1 VAIHAATPTPAAQT
15 QAPTQVPQSLKPPAP
30 VALSPEVI
38 AADRRAAAEGRAL
51 ASRGKYDEALS
62 GLQAGSDTTPGGEAT
77 LELGLLLR
85 YLGRQDEA
93 SKAFNIVALQPL
105 DHDSALAILRAA
117 RTARALG
124 LFRRANSLFQEA
136 AKLATSEPAEQPAA
150 AAPAAAPAAAAPA
163 VGAPAAAA
171 PATAA
176 AGAAAADA
184 PPPETGPAVLAAVQ
198 AYWGE
203 LFLEKY
209 NTPEAVDAFTTAL
222 KADPKAIAAH
232 LGLARALLDENASAS
247 ADSARAALALDE
259 SSVGARLILAELAL
273 DERKLSD
280 ARQEIDKALAVNPGS
295 LEALA
300 LSAAVAHL
308 QDRRPDFD
316 SIVSKAL
323 AINPRY
329 GDIYRVP
336 GSQVA
341 AHYRFDEAV
350 ALTQKGLEIQPDYPR
365 ALADLGMHLLR
376 TGDEPGARAA
386 LEKAFKLDAYDVVT
400 YNLLAMLDTLD
411 KFDTIADGD
420 IVLRLHPDEVEIMR
434 GPSLA
439 LAHKALAT
447 LSKQYG
453 FTPKGPILIEA
464 FPKHDDFAVRNLGL
478 PGMIGALGA
487 CFGRV
492 VTLDSPRAR
501 TTPGS
506 FNWSATLWHE
516 LAHVVTLQMSNQR
529 VPRWLTEGISMF
541 EERRAQPG
549 WGREFEFEFL
559 NALAQGQQIK
569 LSELNS
575 GFMTAR
581 TIALAYHE
589 SSLLVEHIVETYGD
603 AGLQRMLRAYGEGKD
618 TDEVVKQVLNTDMD
632 GLQVSF
638 DQFVERRFGKA
649 ITALKPLK
657 ATPPAG
663 DNIDVATIKTFADE
677 NSENYAVQLQA
688 GQALMFKKDFPAA
701 QAVLERAVGL
711 VPQTMGDASA
721 RALLANVLEKKG
733 DRERAMQ
740 ELDTLLADSS
750 TALEA
755 ARQLVTLAT
764 AADDDTRQRTA
775 VDRIVAL
782 DPFDAGAHATL
793 GRLALA
799 QQDAT
804 VALREL
810 QVALKL
816 GSPDQ
821 AAVHTDMAEA
831 YMLKGQTAQ
840 VREHVIAALEI
851 APRFERAQELL
862 LKVVD
867 APRR

>member
-1 VAIHAATPTPAAQT
+1 MPAAALPAVATLTAPISAPMPASLQT
-15 QAPTQVPQSLKPPAP
+15 QAPTQVPQSIKPPAP
-30 VALSPEVI
+30 VALSPEIV

-51 ASRGKYDEALS
+51 ASRGKYDEALA
-62 GLQAGSDTTPGGEAT
+62 GLQAASDTTPGGEAT

-85 YLGRQDEA
+85 YLGRQDDA
-93 SKAFNIVALQPL
+93 SKALTIVALKPL
-105 DHDSALAILRAA
+105 DHESPLAILRAA

-124 LFRRANSLFQEA
+124 LYRRANSLFQEA
-136 AKLATSEPAEQPAA
+136 NRLATAEPTPAQADAA
-150 AAPAAAPAAAAPA
+150 ATSNAPL
-163 VGAPAAAA
+163 
-171 PATAA
+171 
-176 AGAAAADA
+176 
-184 PPPETGPAVLAAVQ
+184 PETGPAVVAAVQ
-198 AYWGE
+198 SGWGE
-203 LFLEKY
+203 LYLEKF
-209 NTPEAVDAFTTAL
+209 NTSDAVDAFTAAL
-222 KADPKAIAAH
+222 KADPATVSAH
-232 LGLARALLDENASAS
+232 LGLGRALLDENAEAA
-247 ADSARAALALDE
+247 ADAARAALALDE
-259 SSVGARLILAELAL
+259 NSVGAHLILAELSL
-273 DERKLSD
+273 DERKLAD

-300 LSAAVAHL
+300 HAAAVAHL
-308 QDRRPDFD
+308 QDRQADFD
-316 SIVSKAL
+316 ALVARAL

-336 GSQVA
+336 GSQIA

-350 ALTQKGLEIQPDYPR
+350 AMTQKALEIQPDSPR

-376 TGDEPGARAA
+376 TGDEPGARNA
-386 LEKAFKLDAYDVVT
+386 LEKAFKIDAYDVVT
-400 YNLLAMLDTLD
+400 YNLLAMLDVLD
-411 KFDTIADGD
+411 KFETITDGD
-420 IVLRLHPDEVEIMR
+420 VILRLHPDDVEIMR
-434 GPSLA
+434 GPALA

-492 VTLDSPRAR
+492 VTMDSPRAR

-549 WGREFEFEFL
+549 WGREFELEFL
-559 NALAQGQQIK
+559 NAAAQGKQIK
-569 LSELNS
+569 LAELNS
-575 GFMTAR
+575 GFMTAG
-581 TIALAYHE
+581 TIALAYHQ

-618 TDEVVKQVLNTDMD
+618 TDEVVKQALNTDM
-632 GLQVSF
+632 GALQTSF
-638 DQFVERRFGKA
+638 DQFIDRRFGRA
-649 ITALKPLK
+649 ITALKPFK
-657 ATPPAG
+657 GTAPGG

-677 NSENYAVQLQA
+677 NSGSYGVQLQA
-688 GQALMFKKDFPAA
+688 GQALMLKGDFAAA
-701 QAVLERAVGL
+701 QAVLERAVAL
-711 VPQTMGDASA
+711 VPQTMGDNSA
-721 RALLANVLEKKG
+721 RALLASVLQKKG
-733 DRERAMQ
+733 DSERAMQ
-740 ELDTLLADSS
+740 ELDALLTDST
-750 TALEA
+750 TALDS
-755 ARQLVTLAT
+755 ARQLATLARE
-764 AADDDTRQRTA
+764 ADDDTRQRTA

-793 GRLALA
+793 GRLALE
-799 QQDAT
+799 QQDTT

-816 GSPDQ
+816 GASDQ

>member
-1 VAIHAATPTPAAQT
+1 VAAAIQIAPPTLT
-15 QAPTQVPQSLKPPAP
+15 QAPILAPTQAPPQTPTQVPQSLKPPAP
-30 VALSPEVI
+30 VALPPQVV
-38 AADRRAAAEGRAL
+38 AADRRAAENGRAL
-51 ASRGKYDEALS
+51 AARGKYDEALT
-62 GLQAGSDTTPGGEAT
+62 GLQSASDTTQGGEAT

-93 SKAFNIVALQPL
+93 TKALTIVALRPL

-124 LFRRANSLFQEA
+124 LHRRAMSLFQEA
-136 AKLATSEPAEQPAA
+136 ARLAAAEPPAPAADASAA
-150 AAPAAAPAAAAPA
+150 AAPEKPSS
-163 VGAPAAAA
+163 
-171 PATAA
+171 
-176 AGAAAADA
+176 
-184 PPPETGPAVLAAVQ
+184 ETGPAVVAAVQ
-198 AYWGE
+198 TYWGE
-203 LFLEKY
+203 LLLEKY
-209 NTPEAVDAFTTAL
+209 NTPEAVDSFGTAL
-222 KADPKAIAAH
+222 KADPKAVAAH
-232 LGLARALLDENASAS
+232 LGLARALLDENATAA

-259 SSVGARLILAELAL
+259 SSVGAHLIFAELAL
-273 DERKLSD
+273 DERKLAD
-280 ARQEIDKALAVNPGS
+280 ARQEVDKALAVNPGS

-300 LSAAVAHL
+300 LAAAVAHL
-308 QDRRPDFD
+308 QVRTQDFD
-316 SIVSKAL
+316 AIVARAL

-336 GSQVA
+336 GVQVA

-350 ALTQKGLEIQPDYPR
+350 ALTQKALEIQPEYPR

-386 LEKAFKLDAYDVVT
+386 LEKSFRLDAYDAVT
-400 YNLLAMLDTLD
+400 FNLLAMMDTLD
-411 KFDTIADGD
+411 KFDTVTDGD
-420 IVLRLHPDEVEIMR
+420 IVLRLHPEEVEIMR
-434 GPSLA
+434 GPTLA
-439 LAHKALAT
+439 LAHQALAA
-447 LSKQYG
+447 LSRQYG

-464 FPKHDDFAVRNLGL
+464 FPKHDDFAVRNVGL

-516 LAHVVTLQMSNQR
+516 LAHVITLQMSNQR

-559 NALAQGQQIK
+559 NALAKGQQIK

-575 GFMTAR
+575 GFMTVR

-663 DNIDVATIKTFADE
+663 ENIDVATIKTFADE
-677 NSENYAVQLQA
+677 NGDNYSVQLQA
-688 GQALMFKKDFPAA
+688 GQALMFKGDFPAA
-701 QAVLERAVGL
+701 QTVLERAIGL
-711 VPQTMGDASA
+711 VPQTMGDESA
-721 RALLANVLEKKG
+721 RALLANVLQKKG

-750 TALEA
+750 TALES
-755 ARQLVTLAT
+755 ARQLATLARE
-764 AADDDTRQRTA
+764 ADDDTRQRTA

-782 DPFDAGAHATL
+782 DPFDAGAHAAL
-793 GRLALA
+793 GRLALE
-799 QQDAT
+799 QQDTT

-831 YMLKGQTAQ
+831 YMLKGQPAQ